1 MLCTSHLSMCIKDR
15 PTLLPCTLL
24 QVSTLYNILGA
35 VHSLHIHRVVHCDLQ
50 PIQFGW
56 FNEQQQWK
64 LLGLA
69 TWSHTGSAR
78 SGNMCY
84 TLRYAAPEVT
94 PTNCTL
100 RLYSCL
106 FDYAGCMH
114 LQQHH
119 PQVVHAAYNFPASF
133 AYMLDTVSINVHAH
147 SICQYV

>member
-1 MLCTSHLSMCIKDR
+1 MLCSSQLTVCVKDR
-15 PTLLPCTLL
+15 LTPLLCTLL
-24 QVSTLYNILGA
+24 QVSTLYNILSA

-50 PIQFGW
+50 PVQFGW

-94 PTNCTL
+94 PTNCTTFV
-100 RLYSCL
+100 
-106 FDYAGCMH
+106 FDCAGCRR
-114 LQQHH
+114 LQHH
-119 PQVVHAAYNFPASF
+119 YQQVVHAVHNSF
-133 AYMLDTVSINVHAH
+133 AGFSYTLHL
-147 SICQYV
+147 Q

>member
-1 MLCTSHLSMCIKDR
+1 MVRLTPLLCS
-15 PTLLPCTLL
+15 LL
-24 QVSTLYNILGA
+24 QVSTLYNILCA

-50 PIQFGW
+50 PVQFGW

-84 TLRYAAPEVT
+84 SLRYAAPEVT

-100 RLYSCL
+100 NLYTCL
-106 FDYAGCMH
+106 FDYAGCVR
-114 LQQHH
+114 LQQNL
-119 PQVVHAAYNFPASF
+119 QQIVHAVHNIAASCS
-133 AYMLDTVSINVHAH
+133 YMLCSTANAH
-147 SICQYV
+147 GIWQCV

>member
-1 MLCTSHLSMCIKDR
+1 MLCSSYLTFCIKNR
-15 PTLLPCTLL
+15 LTLLLCTLL

-84 TLRYAAPEVT
+84 TLRYAAPEVN

-100 RLYSCL
+100 NLYSCL
-106 FDYAGCMH
+106 FDCAGCMP
-114 LQQHH
+114 LQHH
-119 PQVVHAAYNFPASF
+119 HQQVVHAVHTPHAGCPV
-133 AYMLDTVSINVHAH
+133 MLHL
-147 SICQYV
+147 

>member
-1 MLCTSHLSMCIKDR
+1 MLCSSYPTVCIKNR
-15 PTLLPCTLL
+15 LTLLPCTLL
-24 QVSTLYNILGA
+24 QVSTLYNVLGA

-78 SGNMCY
+78 SGNMSY

-100 RLYSCL
+100 NLYSCL
-106 FDYAGCMH
+106 FDYAGCMR

-119 PQVVHAAYNFPASF
+119 QQVVHDVHSSLAG
-133 AYMLDTVSINVHAH
+133 SIYSNVHAH
-147 SICQYV
+147 GIWQCLW

>member
-1 MLCTSHLSMCIKDR
+1 MLCSTYLTVCIKDR
-15 PTLLPCTLL
+15 QTQLLCALL
-24 QVSTLYNILGA
+24 QVSTLYNILCA
-35 VHSLHIHRVVHCDLQ
+35 VHSLHIHRVVHYDLQ
-50 PIQFGW
+50 PVQFGW

-100 RLYSCL
+100 NLYSGL
-106 FDYAGCMH
+106 FDCAGCMR
-114 LQQHH
+114 L
-119 PQVVHAAYNFPASF
+119 
-133 AYMLDTVSINVHAH
+133 
-147 SICQYV
+147 

>member
-1 MLCTSHLSMCIKDR
+1 MLCSSYLTVCVTNRL
-15 PTLLPCTLL
+15 TLLLCTLL
-24 QVSTLYNILGA
+24 QVSTLYNVLGA

-100 RLYSCL
+100 NLYACL
-106 FDYAGCMH
+106 FDHAGC
-114 LQQHH
+114 
-119 PQVVHAAYNFPASF
+119 
-133 AYMLDTVSINVHAH
+133 I
-147 SICQYV
+147 

>member
-1 MLCTSHLSMCIKDR
+1 MLCSSHLTICIKIR
-15 PTLLPCTLL
+15 LTPPLCTLL
-24 QVSTLYNILGA
+24 QVSTLYNILCA

-50 PIQFGW
+50 PVQFGW

-94 PTNCTL
+94 STNCTL
-100 RLYSCL
+100 DLYPCL
-106 FDYAGCMH
+106 FDYAGCMR
-114 LQQHH
+114 LQHH
-119 PQVVHAAYNFPASF
+119 HQQDVHAVHSSPAGFS
-133 AYMLDTVSINVHAH
+133 YMLHL
-147 SICQYV
+147 